1 MAYIDSI
8 NNDST
13 DYAINS
19 FANLLTASGSASG
32 AKTVTFPNGYD
43 VTEGST
49 MTFRVL
55 FPNGHTG
62 QSNMTL
68 NGKAVVVNKHGT
80 LIPLPYHNISST
92 YTSLQPNT
100 ILEMYYTSN
109 YDGNN
114 TSAFVIVGNP
124 IVISSDNYVIYADG
138 NNPNEQALPVGSVY
152 MNATTTTLPSSIS
165 FIGTWVSLN
174 NTFLRATTCQSCVS
188 KTGGSDTKTLVA
200 CNLPAHCHS
209 GCVGSHSHCINI
221 KSCGM
226 SANATGDIEFVN
238 RNVSMILSGGSNN
251 LTYSSGNLSFGS
263 SHLTPTEN
271 WAVQHADN
279 NGVRKS
285 IHIDVSHTHSIIAN
299 TCSCAPSFT
308 GDNVC
313 GTCGC
318 SFDVKPFYT
327 NVAMWYRSA

>member
-8 NNDST
+8 NNNSI

-68 NGKAVVVNKHGT
+68 NGKVVVVNKYGT

-188 KTGGSDTKTLVA
+188 KTGGSDTKTLAV
-200 CNLPAHCHS
+200 CNLPSHCH
-209 GCVGSHSHCINI
+209 
-221 KSCGM
+221 
-226 SANATGDIEFVN
+226 TG
-238 RNVSMILSGGSNN
+238 
-251 LTYSSGNLSFGS
+251 
-263 SHLTPTEN
+263 P
-271 WAVQHADN
+271 
-279 NGVRKS
+279 
-285 IHIDVSHTHSIIAN
+285 SHTHCLAGSGACASQCGSHCHCEKTSNGKWLSSWEGGSGGDKANINCGYAGAIICTGSAGNHTHSLTGN
-299 TCSCAPSFT
+299 TCASGT
-308 GDNVC
+308 GNT
-313 GTCGC
+313 GNTGSGC
-318 SFDVKPFYT
+318 SFDIKPFYT
-327 NVAMWYRSA
+327 NVAMWYRCA

>member
-1 MAYIDSI
+1 MSYINSI

-19 FANLLTASGSASG
+19 FANLLTASGSASS

-43 VTEGST
+43 VTDGST

-55 FPNGHTG
+55 FSNGHTG

-68 NGKAVVVNKHGT
+68 NGKVVVVNKYGT

-188 KTGGSDTKTLVA
+188 KTGGSDTKTLAV
-200 CNLPAHCHS
+200 CNLPSHCH
-209 GCVGSHSHCINI
+209 
-221 KSCGM
+221 
-226 SANATGDIEFVN
+226 TG
-238 RNVSMILSGGSNN
+238 
-251 LTYSSGNLSFGS
+251 
-263 SHLTPTEN
+263 P
-271 WAVQHADN
+271 
-279 NGVRKS
+279 
-285 IHIDVSHTHSIIAN
+285 SHTHCLAGSGARTSQCGSHCHCEKTSNGTWLSSWEGGSGGDRANLNCGNAGTIVCTGSAGGHTHSLTGN
-299 TCSCAPSFT
+299 TCPSGT
-308 GDNVC
+308 GNT
-313 GTCGC
+313 GITGSGC
-318 SFDVKPFYT
+318 SFDIKPFYT
-327 NVAMWYRSA
+327 NVAMWYRCA